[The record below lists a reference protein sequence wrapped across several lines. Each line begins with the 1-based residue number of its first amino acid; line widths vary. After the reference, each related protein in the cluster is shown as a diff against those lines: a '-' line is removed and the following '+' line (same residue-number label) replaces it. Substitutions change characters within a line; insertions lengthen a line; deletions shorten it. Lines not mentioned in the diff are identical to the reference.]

1 MASYRDGQTQHQL
14 NFDISPAYTDQ
25 NSTNQQP
32 SQAAAAGL
40 RNGDSSYVPRPKR
53 IACAVCRR
61 RKLRCDGKK
70 PSCGTCSRLGHECTY
85 DEARKKSGPKRGYV
99 KQLEARLAQVE
110 TLLKTQEP
118 DNVTV
123 SQPKEHAFPVG
134 LPREPVGAEMHVMGN
149 MDNSISPTE
158 GPTATGPA
166 SYTPERMDT
175 ANTFGWDMISLGL
188 EEPFPAREVIDE
200 LNLIYFDK
208 VHPFLPIIHR
218 PRYMAAMDFA
228 PNSRPPA
235 CLQYIVWAHASA
247 VSEKYSNLHAL
258 FYQRARKYAEL
269 DQMKGLGEGILTLTH
284 CQAWLL
290 IGCYEYKMMFFPRA
304 WLSAGSASRLAVMLG
319 LHRLDGEG
327 LEVKQC
333 LPLPRDWTEK
343 EERRRVFWMA
353 FNVDRYASIG
363 TGWPTCIDER
373 DIMTNLPASE
383 EAFVN
388 GKPEKTARLSD
399 ALVGTD
405 LEELSAFASVA
416 FVSCLLGR
424 NLTHLHRP
432 EPQDNDN
439 DLNGIFWQ
447 RHRSHDNILLH
458 FALSMP
464 SHLRLPAGIADPNVL
479 FCNLAVHTSTICLH
493 QAAIFKAEKNGMP
506 NQIILESK
514 RRCIVAADQISSI
527 MKMVSSM
534 DMTKMNPFVSFCVY
548 VAARVFV
555 QYLKFR
561 PDDTA
566 ARSSLQFVFIVLD
579 ALKNHSPLTE
589 SFLVQLEVDIEGTPF
604 QDIRLPNGR
613 GKSNDFFSA
622 HTHGEVST
630 CSLAHEVAR
639 EILITDL
646 IHRFRAQNALY
657 SRVLNYSP
665 PVDKA
670 GNCNGLDPA
679 TNADSI
685 SNRANLPVCLPTR
698 QRGQPP
704 RQQPSTST
712 SIGASAVPPLSVL
725 NNLPGFSKAP
735 EILHDPTATATTG
748 GIHFDL
754 DLPSRFHDVTN
765 SNSGPESSA
774 SSTMNSSSTP
784 PFMRTDRSSSP
795 KRAQSRSSSGAL
807 DRPIQDPVAT
817 SSGFESTNLN
827 QFIESSN
834 PGTDSNS
841 TINPLLSMGSMNT
854 PGGPDRPQQSTG
866 TTAPW
871 DFPINVNGDPNDLDS
886 GGVDLMGT
894 DLDGFNSAQWAHILG
909 SGGWNP

>member
-1 MASYRDGQTQHQL
+1 MASYRDGQTQQQL
-14 NFDISPAYTDQ
+14 NFEFPAAHNDQ
-25 NSTNQQP
+25 NPTNQPP
-32 SQAAAAGL
+32 SHAAAASIN
-40 RNGDSSYVPRPKR
+40 NGDNSYVPRPKR

-61 RKLRCDGKK
+61 RKLRCDGRK

-123 SQPKEHAFPVG
+123 PQPKEHAFPVG
-134 LPREPVGAEMHVMGN
+134 LSKEPAGTEMHVMGSMN
-149 MDNSISPTE
+149 NSLSPPE
-158 GPTATGPA
+158 GPTAAGQMPF
-166 SYTPERMDT
+166 TPERMDA
-175 ANTFGWDMISLGL
+175 ANTFAWDMISLGL

-200 LNLIYFDK
+200 L
-208 VHPFLPIIHR
+208 
-218 PRYMAAMDFA
+218 
-228 PNSRPPA
+228 
-235 CLQYIVWAHASA
+235 
-247 VSEKYSNLHAL
+247 
-258 FYQRARKYAEL
+258 ARKYAEL

-290 IGCYEYKMMFFPRA
+290 IGSYEYKMMYFPRA
-304 WLSAGSASRLAVMLG
+304 WLSAGSAARLAVMLG

-383 EAFVN
+383 EAFTN
-388 GKPEKTARLSD
+388 GKPEKTPRLSD
-399 ALVGTD
+399 VLLGSD

-439 DLNGIFWQ
+439 DLNGVFWQ

-534 DMTKMNPFVSFCVY
+534 DMTK
-548 VAARVFV
+548 
-555 QYLKFR
+555 YLKFR

-566 ARSSLQFVFIVLD
+566 ARSSLQFVFVVLE
-579 ALKNHSPLTE
+579 ALKNHNPLTE

-613 GKSNDFFSA
+613 SKSKNFFSA
-622 HTHGEVST
+622 HTHGE
-630 CSLAHEVAR
+630 
-639 EILITDL
+639 
-646 IHRFRAQNALY
+646 NALY
-657 SRVLNYSP
+657 SEALNNSP
-665 PVDKA
+665 NADKV
-670 GNCNGLDPA
+670 GDCTTWDPA
-679 TNADSI
+679 IHAATDADSNP
-685 SNRANLPVCLPTR
+685 NRANLPVCLPTR
-698 QRGQPP
+698 QRRQPP
-704 RQQPSTST
+704 RQQPSHST
-712 SIGASAVPPLSVL
+712 SIAASAVPPLSVM
-725 NNLPGFSKAP
+725 NNLPGFSKAQD
-735 EILHDPTATATTG
+735 ILHDSAAPATTG
-748 GIHFDL
+748 SILFDL
-754 DLPSRFHDVTN
+754 DPQPRFHDVTN
-765 SNSGPESSA
+765 SNSAPESSA

-784 PFMRTDRSSSP
+784 SFMRTDHSSSP
-795 KRAQSRSSSGAL
+795 KQAQSRSSSGAL
-807 DRPIQDPVAT
+807 ETSIQDSAVTT
-817 SSGFESTNLN
+817 SSRLESTNVN
-827 QFIESSN
+827 AFIEYSN
-834 PGTDSNS
+834 PRNDTNSN
-841 TINPLLSMGSMNT
+841 TNPLLSMGSMNT
-854 PGGPDRPQQSTG
+854 PRGTHRPQQNTDMP
-866 TTAPW
+866 APW
-871 DFPINVNGDPNDLDS
+871 EFQININGDLNDLNS
-886 GGVDLMGT
+886 GGIDLMNT
-894 DLDGFNSAQWAHILG
+894 DMDGFNNAQWAHILG
-909 SGGWNP
+909 SEEWNPN

>member
-14 NFDISPAYTDQ
+14 NFDISPAHTDQ
-25 NSTNQQP
+25 NSTHQRP
-32 SQAAAAGL
+32 SQAGAAGL
-40 RNGDSSYVPRPKR
+40 SNGDGSYVPRPKR

-61 RKLRCDGKK
+61 RKLRCDGRK

-110 TLLKTQEP
+110 TLLKTQDP
-118 DNVTV
+118 NNVTV
-123 SQPKEHAFPVG
+123 PQPKDHAFPVG
-134 LPREPVGAEMHVMGN
+134 LPREPAGAEMHVMGS
-149 MDNSISPTE
+149 MSNSISPTE

-200 LNLIYFDK
+200 LY
-208 VHPFLPIIHR
+208 
-218 PRYMAAMDFA
+218 
-228 PNSRPPA
+228 
-235 CLQYIVWAHASA
+235 
-247 VSEKYSNLHAL
+247 YSNLHAL

-304 WLSAGSASRLAVMLG
+304 WLSAGSASRLAIMLG

-363 TGWPTCIDER
+363 TGWPTSIDER

-399 ALVGTD
+399 VLVGTD
-405 LEELSAFASVA
+405 LAELSAFASVA

-514 RRCIVAADQISSI
+514 RRCIVAADQVSSI

-534 DMTKMNPFVSFCVY
+534 DMTK
-548 VAARVFV
+548 
-555 QYLKFR
+555 YLKFR
-561 PDDTA
+561 PDDMA
-566 ARSSLQFVFIVLD
+566 ARSSLQFVFVVLD
-579 ALKNHSPLTE
+579 ALKNHNPLTE

-604 QDIRLPNGR
+604 QDIRLPNAR

-622 HTHGEVST
+622 HTHGE
-630 CSLAHEVAR
+630 
-639 EILITDL
+639 
-646 IHRFRAQNALY
+646 NALF
-657 SRVLNYSP
+657 SQVLNHSAT
-665 PVDKA
+665 VDKTGDSTA
-670 GNCNGLDPA
+670 WDPI
-679 TNADSI
+679 TSADSNP
-685 SNRANLPVCLPTR
+685 NRANLPVCLPTR
-698 QRGQPP
+698 QRRQLP
-704 RQQPSTST
+704 RQQPPTST
-712 SIGASAVPPLSVL
+712 SIGASAVPPLSVM
-725 NNLPGFSKAP
+725 NNLPGFSRAP
-735 EILHDPTATATTG
+735 EVFQDPTATATTG
-748 GIHFDL
+748 GILFDL
-754 DLPSRFHDVTN
+754 DLPSRFHDITN
-765 SNSGPESSA
+765 SNSAPESSA

-784 PFMRTDRSSSP
+784 SFMRTDRSSSP
-795 KRAQSRSSSGAL
+795 KQAQSRSSGAL
-807 DRPIQDPVAT
+807 NTPIQGPVAT
-817 SSGFESTNLN
+817 LSGLESTDLN
-827 QFIESSN
+827 QFMESSN
-834 PGTDSNS
+834 SGTDSN
-841 TINPLLSMGSMNT
+841 INSLLPVDSGNT
-854 PGGPDRPQQSTG
+854 PDGPDRPQQSTG
-866 TTAPW
+866 MTAPW

-886 GGVDLMGT
+886 GGIDLMGT
-894 DLDGFNSAQWAHILG
+894 DMDGLNSAQWAHILG

>member
-1 MASYRDGQTQHQL
+1 MASYRDGQAQQQL
-14 NFDISPAYTDQ
+14 NFELPAPQNDQ
-25 NSTNQQP
+25 NPTNQTP
-32 SQAAAAGL
+32 SQGATANIN
-40 RNGDSSYVPRPKR
+40 NGDNSYVPRPKR

-61 RKLRCDGKK
+61 RKLRCDGRK

-123 SQPKEHAFPVG
+123 PQPKEHVFPVG
-134 LPREPVGAEMHVMGN
+134 LSKEPPGAEMHVMGSMN
-149 MDNSISPTE
+149 NSLSPE
-158 GPTATGPA
+158 GPTATGPMPF
-166 SYTPERMDT
+166 TPERMDA
-175 ANTFGWDMISLGL
+175 ANTFAWDMVSLGL
-188 EEPFPAREVIDE
+188 EEPFPAWEVIDE

-208 VHPFLPIIHR
+208 IHPFLPIIHR

-235 CLQYIVWAHASA
+235 CLQYIVWAHAAA
-247 VSEKYSNLHAL
+247 VCEKYSNLHAL

-269 DQMKGLGEGILTLTH
+269 DQMKGLGEGVLTLMH

-290 IGCYEYKMMFFPRA
+290 IGGYEYKMMFFPRA
-304 WLSAGSASRLAVMLG
+304 WLSAGLASRLAVMLG

-353 FNVDRYASIG
+353 FNVDRYASVG

-383 EAFVN
+383 EAFIN
-388 GKPEKTARLSD
+388 GKPEKTPRLSD
-399 ALVGTD
+399 VLAGSD

-447 RHRSHDNILLH
+447 RHRSHDNILLQ

-534 DMTKMNPFVSFCVY
+534 DMTKMNPFISFCVY

-566 ARSSLQFVFIVLD
+566 ARSSLQFVFVVLD
-579 ALKNHSPLTE
+579 ALKNHNPLTE

-604 QDIRLPNGR
+604 QDVRLPNGR
-613 GKSNDFFSA
+613 SKSKKFFSV
-622 HTHGEVST
+622 HTHGE
-630 CSLAHEVAR
+630 
-639 EILITDL
+639 
-646 IHRFRAQNALY
+646 NALY
-657 SRVLNYSP
+657 SEVPSYSP
-665 PVDKA
+665 GVDKA
-670 GNCNGLDPA
+670 GDCTTWDPAASAA
-679 TNADSI
+679 TNADSN

-698 QRGQPP
+698 QRRQPP
-704 RQQPSTST
+704 HQQPSNST
-712 SIGASAVPPLSVL
+712 SIGTSAVPPLSVM
-725 NNLPGFSKAP
+725 NNLPGFSKAQD
-735 EILHDPTATATTG
+735 ILHDSAAAATAG
-748 GIHFDL
+748 SILFDL
-754 DLPSRFHDVTN
+754 DPPSRFHDVTN
-765 SNSGPESSA
+765 SNSAPESSA

-784 PFMRTDRSSSP
+784 SFMRTDSSSSP
-795 KRAQSRSSSGAL
+795 KQAQSRSSSSAL
-807 DRPIQDPVAT
+807 ETPVQDPAVTT

-827 QFIESSN
+827 LFIEASN
-834 PGTDSNS
+834 PRNDSNS
-841 TINPLLSMGSMNT
+841 NINPLLSMGSMNT
-854 PGGPDRPQQSTG
+854 SRGAGRPQQNTDMP
-866 TTAPW
+866 APW
-871 DFPINVNGDPNDLDS
+871 DFPINVNGDPTDLNS
-886 GGVDLMGT
+886 GGIDLMNT
-894 DLDGFNSAQWAHILG
+894 DIDGFNSAQWAHILG
-909 SGGWNP
+909 SEGWNP

>member
-1 MASYRDGQTQHQL
+1 MAGYLDDQTQPQI
-14 NFDISPAYTDQ
+14 NFDIPPSHTGQD
-25 NSTNQQP
+25 STSQYH
-32 SQAAAAGL
+32 SQAAAPGL
-40 RNGDSSYVPRPKR
+40 SNGDSGYVPRPKR

-61 RKLRCDGKK
+61 RKLRCDGRK

-118 DNVTV
+118 GTASV
-123 SQPKEHAFPVG
+123 SQPQEHTFPVN
-134 LPREPVGAEMHVMGN
+134 LPNEPSGASMHVMGSSMN
-149 MDNSISPTE
+149 NSISPTE
-158 GPTATGPA
+158 APAASGPT
-166 SYTPERMDT
+166 SSFTPERMDA

-188 EEPFPAREVIDE
+188 EEPFPAREVIHE

-228 PNSRPPA
+228 PSSRPPA
-235 CLQYIVWAHASA
+235 CLQYIVWAHAAA

-258 FYQRARKYAEL
+258 FYQRARKYIEL

-304 WLSAGSASRLAVMLG
+304 WLSAGSAARLAVMLG

-333 LPLPRDWTEK
+333 LPMPRDWTEK

-353 FNVDRYASIG
+353 FAVDRYASIG

-373 DIMTNLPASE
+373 DIMTNLPATE
-383 EAFVN
+383 EAFIN
-388 GKPEKTARLSD
+388 GKSEKTARLSD
-399 ALVGTD
+399 VLQGTD
-405 LEELSAFASVA
+405 LAELSAFGSVA

-439 DLNGIFWQ
+439 DLNGVFWQ

-493 QAAIFKAEKNGMP
+493 QAAIFKAERNSMP

-534 DMTKMNPFVSFCVY
+534 DMSKMNPFVSFCVY

-566 ARSSLQFVFIVLD
+566 ARSSLQFVFAVLD
-579 ALKNHSPLTE
+579 ALKNQNPLTE

-604 QDIRLPNGR
+604 QDVRLPSASPSTRN
-613 GKSNDFFSA
+613 FFA
-622 HTHGEVST
+622 DHAYGET
-630 CSLAHEVAR
+630 AP
-639 EILITDL
+639 
-646 IHRFRAQNALY
+646 Y
-657 SRVLNYSP
+657 SQVRNRSP
-665 PVDKA
+665 QVDKQ
-670 GNCNGLDPA
+670 GKCTVWDPS
-679 TNADSI
+679 TNTNNP
-685 SNRANLPVCLPTR
+685 NRANLPVCLPNR
-698 QRGQPP
+698 QRQTT
-704 RQQPSTST
+704 REQPS
-712 SIGASAVPPLSVL
+712 SIGASAVPPLSVM

-735 EILHDPTATATTG
+735 AIPTATATTG
-748 GIHFDL
+748 GVLFDL
-754 DLPSRFHDVTN
+754 EIPSRFHDVTN
-765 SNSGPESSA
+765 SHSATESSA

-784 PFMRTDRSSSP
+784 SFMRGDKPSSP
-795 KRAQSRSSSGAL
+795 KQPQSQSQTSTGAL
-807 DRPIQDPVAT
+807 NTPVQDQAT
-817 SSGFESTNLN
+817 ATRGFDGTNLD
-827 QFIESSN
+827 QFIDSSN
-834 PGTDSNS
+834 PNNNNNS
-841 TINPLLSMGSMNT
+841 APNSLFNMGSMNT
-854 PGGPDRPQQSTG
+854 PGGPNQPQQGTG
-866 TTAPW
+866 MPSPW
-871 DFPINVNGDPNDLDS
+871 DFPINVSGDPNDPNS
-886 GGVDLMGT
+886 VAIDLMNT
-894 DLDGFNSAQWAHILG
+894 DMDGFNSAQWAHILG

>member
-1 MASYRDGQTQHQL
+1 MASYRDGQPQHQL
-14 NFDISPAYTDQ
+14 NIDISLAHTDQ

-32 SQAAAAGL
+32 SQATAAGL
-40 RNGDSSYVPRPKR
+40 SNGDSSYVPRPKR

-61 RKLRCDGKK
+61 RKLRCDGRK

-118 DNVTV
+118 TTVTV
-123 SQPKEHAFPVG
+123 PQPKDHAFPVG
-134 LPREPVGAEMHVMGN
+134 LPREPAGAGMHVMGG
-149 MDNSISPTE
+149 MSSSISPTE
-158 GPTATGPA
+158 GPAPSGPT
-166 SYTPERMDT
+166 SYTPERMNT
-175 ANTFGWDMISLGL
+175 ASSFGWDMISLGL

-247 VSEKYSNLHAL
+247 VSEKYYNLHAL

-388 GKPEKTARLSD
+388 GIPEKTARLSD
-399 ALVGTD
+399 VLVGTD
-405 LEELSAFASVA
+405 LAELSAFASVA

-464 SHLRLPAGIADPNVL
+464 SHLRLPAGIGDPNVL

-566 ARSSLQFVFIVLD
+566 ARSSLQFVFVVLD
-579 ALKNHSPLTE
+579 ALKHHNPLTE

-604 QDIRLPNGR
+604 QDIRLPSGR
-613 GKSNDFFSA
+613 SNSTDFFSK
-622 HTHGEVST
+622 HTHGE
-630 CSLAHEVAR
+630 
-639 EILITDL
+639 
-646 IHRFRAQNALY
+646 NALF
-657 SRVLNYSP
+657 SQVLNHSP
-665 PVDKA
+665 TVDKA
-670 GNCNGLDPA
+670 GDCTAWDP
-679 TNADSI
+679 DSNP
-685 SNRANLPVCLPTR
+685 NRANLPVCLPTR
-698 QRGQPP
+698 QRRQPL

-712 SIGASAVPPLSVL
+712 PIGASAVPPLSVV

-735 EILHDPTATATTG
+735 EILRYPATTATTG
-748 GIHFDL
+748 GIVFDL
-754 DLPSRFHDVTN
+754 DLPSRFRDVTS
-765 SNSGPESSA
+765 SNSAPESSA
-774 SSTMNSSSTP
+774 SSTVNSSSTSS
-784 PFMRTDRSSSP
+784 FMRTDLSSSP
-795 KRAQSRSSSGAL
+795 KQVQSRSSSGAL
-807 DRPIQDPVAT
+807 DAPIQDPAVET
-817 SSGFESTNLN
+817 SSGLESTNLN

-834 PGTDSNS
+834 PGIDSN
-841 TINPLLSMGSMNT
+841 INPLLSIGTMNT
-854 PGGPDRPQQSTG
+854 PGGSNQPQQTTG
-866 TTAPW
+866 MATPW
-871 DFPINVNGDPNDLDS
+871 DYPININGGSSDLDS
-886 GGVDLMGT
+886 GGVDLVGT
-894 DLDGFNSAQWAHILG
+894 DMDGFNSAHWAHILG
-909 SGGWNP
+909 SWGWNP